1 MQFLG
6 AVPKNRS
13 DLLPIWSR
21 MVATLDPYMPDMG
34 LGIIAVVSLS
44 QPLVKTIYLTDLI
57 SLLPSLA

>member
-1 MQFLG
+1 
-6 AVPKNRS
+6 
-13 DLLPIWSR
+13 

>member
-13 DLLPIWSR
+13 DLLPFWSR

-34 LGIIAVVSLS
+34 LGIIAVVRLS

-57 SLLPSLA
+57 SLLISSA